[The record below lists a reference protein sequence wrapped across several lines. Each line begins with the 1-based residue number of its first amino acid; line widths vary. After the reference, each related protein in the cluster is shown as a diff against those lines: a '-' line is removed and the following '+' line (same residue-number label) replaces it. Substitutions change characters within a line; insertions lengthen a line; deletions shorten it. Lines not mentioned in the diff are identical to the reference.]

1 MLVLASM
8 RPYGYTYIAFT
19 IDIFE
24 DNLSPTFVS

>member
-8 RPYGYTYIAFT
+8 RSCDRIYIVFT

-24 DNLSPTFVS
+24 DNLSSAFVL